1 MNKRNLNQ
9 RCQSVWKMTYQ
20 ILCDDMVSLGQPL
33 IHSTH
38 TIQNKILPWI
48 VSFGSWTPS
57 NPTTETPPNHANL
70 ITNVMMRTYPEG
82 WVGYLYPSP
91 GDGDRVFT
99 GLLGHVFTLEGPV
112 LLVQDLYRDWLQV
125 HVQTAHAQWGLTS
138 LLGVHCEFC
147 PFVLDHSWLLQTG
160 AKGCDLYTKYKQ

>member
-1 MNKRNLNQ
+1 MSISLE
-9 RCQSVWKMTYQ
+9 
-20 ILCDDMVSLGQPL
+20 DDLPNTMWQYGKFWTTSHSLHP
-33 IHSTH
+33 HNT
-38 TIQNKILPWI
+38 KIRHYPEKWVLG
-48 VSFGSWTPS
+48 VGAHQ
-57 NPTTETPPNHANL
+57 TPPLKPHL
-70 ITNVMMRTYPEG
+70 ITQTSSHNVMMRTYPEG

-91 GDGDRVFT
+91 GDGDGMFT
-99 GLLGHVFTLEGPV
+99 GLLWHVFTLEGPV

-125 HVQTAHAQWGLTS
+125 HIQTAHAQWGLTR